1 MVKLIKDYN
10 VMGGYMANCLRQ
22 HETDQLLAFERGNC
36 IFAFNFHPTN
46 SQTGM
51 FINAPQ
57 HGDYKVILS
66 TDDKAFGG
74 FDRIDKEIVYHTW
87 AHDPQ
92 LGDGFAIYL
101 PARTAVVLQKVEL
114 IKEETAAEA
123 VTEEA
128 PAKKTRKPAA
138 KKTRKPA
145 AKKAPAKKAAE
156 KKPAAKKAPAKKTK
170 KTEEA

>member
-1 MVKLIKDYN
+1 MICGKICSGKSWYARRLKE
-10 VMGGYMANCLRQ
+10 
-22 HETDQLLAFERGNC
+22 ET
-36 IFAFNFHPTN
+36 
-46 SQTGM
+46 
-51 FINAPQ
+51 NA
-57 HGDYKVILS
+57 VILS
-66 TDDKAFGG
+66 TDDKEFGG
-74 FDRIDKEIVYHTW
+74 FDRIDKETVYHTW

-114 IKEETAAEA
+114 IKDETAAQTVA
-123 VTEEA
+123 EEA
-128 PAKKTRKPAA
+128 PVKKAPAK
-138 KKTRKPA
+138 KPA